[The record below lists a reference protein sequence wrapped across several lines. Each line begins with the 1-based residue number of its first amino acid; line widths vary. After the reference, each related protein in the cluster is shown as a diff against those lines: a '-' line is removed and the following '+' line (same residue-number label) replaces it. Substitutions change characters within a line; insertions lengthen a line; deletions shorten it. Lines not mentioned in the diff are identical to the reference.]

1 MANPTFLDVFG
12 SSETDTQAAIALL
25 GLPVPTDAR
34 GALLSILERLT
45 SQYAEMLTERE
56 LNIYLL
62 ETTRTNIDIDTQRRT
77 YNFSLD
83 LALVVGSV
91 EDEAV

>member
-1 MANPTFLDVFG
+1 MNPTYLEVFG
-12 SSETDTQAAIALL
+12 STESDTKAALASF

-34 GALLSILERLT
+34 GALFSVLERLNT
-45 SQYAEMLTERE
+45 QYQAMLTTRE
-56 LNIYLL
+56 LDIYLL
-62 ETTRTNIDIDTQRRT
+62 ISSKENIDLDTQRRT

>member
-1 MANPTFLDVFG
+1 MSNPTYLEVFG
-12 SSETDTQAAIALL
+12 ESEADVKDAIASL

-34 GALLSILERLT
+34 GAVFSILERLKT
-45 SQYAEMLTERE
+45 QHEEMVTQRQLD
-56 LNIYLL
+56 IYLL
-62 ETTRTNIDIDTQRRT
+62 ETTKANIDIDTQRRT
-77 YNFSLD
+77 YNFTLD

>member
-1 MANPTFLDVFG
+1 MNPSYEDVFG
-12 SSETDTQAAIALL
+12 ADETNVKAAIASL

-34 GALLSILERLT
+34 GALLTILERLNA
-45 SQYAEMLTERE
+45 QYQIMLTTRE

-62 ETTRTNIDIDTQRRT
+62 NSTRSNIDIDTQRRT
-77 YNFSLD
+77 YSFSLD

-91 EDEAV
+91 EDEAI